1 MLISGI
7 FIVIAMNIPE
17 IYLVEPYN
25 AYAPKQNKKH
35 WHQVIEEQALMARLV
50 AEQMALQEAA
60 SKTLPPTSPEVSTP
74 TVGTAAG
81 AGGVY
86 PPQVFNST
94 NAVVTF
100 SFTPASGAGPLTI
113 QFTNQ
118 TSNAELYTYRWFFSD
133 GQTSTLVNP
142 TIIFQSG
149 SSATNLITSSLQ
161 ATSSVFGTAAATS
174 GLSYI
179 SASKPTV
186 TSGFTFITSSNVAP
200 YTVTVVNTTL
210 NTSQT
215 PTTTYLW
222 TFTNG
227 NITSSSTSINTSV
240 VAQSGSFTAS
250 LQATGSYGIATRYT
264 QSFFATAPSVTAAFT
279 LTTSSTAVPSTA
291 SFVNTSIYNGSGTLT
306 YLWTYGSGSITSSVV
321 SPDPVIYR
329 NAGPYTASLQVTES
343 LYGIASFA
351 TRSWKLS

>member
-1 MLISGI
+1 
-7 FIVIAMNIPE
+7 MNIPE

-35 WHQVIEEQALMARLV
+35 WHQIVEEQALLARIQ

-60 SKTLPPTSPEVSTP
+60 SKTLPPIAPEVSTP

-86 PPQVFNST
+86 PPQVFNPT
-94 NAVVTF
+94 NAVVAF
-100 SFTPASGAGPLTI
+100 SFTPATGAGPVTV
-113 QFTNQ
+113 QFVNQ

-133 GQTSTLVNP
+133 GQTSTEINP

-149 SSATNLITSSLQ
+149 SNATNVITASLQ
-161 ATSSVFGTAAATS
+161 ATSSVFGVPANSS

-186 TSGFTFITSSNVAP
+186 TAGFTLVTSSVSASA
-200 YTVTVVNTTL
+200 TVTFTNTTV

-222 TFTNG
+222 TFGTG
-227 NITSSSTSINTSV
+227 SLTSTSATPNSV
-240 VAQSGSFTAS
+240 TYTAPGPYTAS
-250 LQATGSYGIATRYT
+250 LQATGSYGIA
-264 QSFFATAPSVTAAFT
+264 
-279 LTTSSTAVPSTA
+279 
-291 SFVNTSIYNGSGTLT
+291 
-306 YLWTYGSGSITSSVV
+306 SVV
-321 SPDPVIYR
+321 
-329 NAGPYTASLQVTES
+329 
-343 LYGIASFA
+343 
-351 TRSWKLS
+351 TRSFRLA